1 MNAPAVRFV
10 GYPDGPKQFIAEL
23 GFEVG
28 TFTAAPGGK
37 FPALTWHVP
46 LKMRGD
52 YRAED
57 LANYDPQMPY
67 RTDKLGKVLC
77 YGYTKAGERC
87 SKRAV
92 NRYPRCDQHG
102 GRLHPLDKMVNDT
115 ESAANDAQ
123 TQSLSRFRQFQAGQI
138 TVDDLDDEELAMCGF
153 RGKNGA
159 IYRPKNIPRELAQA
173 FTKAIYERAQE
184 ELRSLTVD
192 AARTL
197 GEIMRNKTFEPDIRL
212 KSALSIIERNLGKTP
227 QSITVNAGTGFD
239 EVFEGIYNGSREAS
253 RNQRV
258 QSERPLEIEGEI
270 VESPGLESDSEDDR
284 RNNDRDDE
292 DPRDARL
299 FSRDPAILAQ
309 SVEIKPFEYDL
320 SDHTKEIKKATQKRY
335 ASRTLGVDL
344 TRPKVPLIVEKHS
357 LPNGCTRIRHI
368 NPKDIKVATPSKN
381 AVNKR
386 KSFTLSDFS

>member
-23 GFEVG
+23 GCEVG
-28 TFTAAPGGK
+28 TFTAEPGGK

-57 LANYDPQMPY
+57 LANYDPQTPY
-67 RTDKLGKVLC
+67 RTDRLGKVLC

-102 GRLHPLDKMVNDT
+102 GTLHPLDKIVNDT
-115 ESAANDAQ
+115 ESAANNAQ
-123 TQSLSRFRQFQAGQI
+123 AQSLSRFRQFQAGQI

-159 IYRPKNIPRELAQA
+159 IYRPKNVPRELAQA

-184 ELRSLTVD
+184 ELRSLT
-192 AARTL
+192 
-197 GEIMRNKTFEPDIRL
+197 
-212 KSALSIIERNLGKTP
+212 
-227 QSITVNAGTGFD
+227 
-239 EVFEGIYNGSREAS
+239 EAS

-270 VESPGLESDSEDDR
+270 VEPPGLESDSEDDR
-284 RNNDRDDE
+284 RNNESSVDE

-357 LPNGCTRIRHI
+357 LPNGGTRIRHV
-368 NPKDIKVATPSKN
+368 NPETIKVAAPNKN